1 MITLYYLTV
10 LITLI
15 GPIPTGWI
23 QYTDAYTSRS
33 FCQKKITLMAP
44 QMRIEIQARFPKK
57 LVSIGEFECTT
68 REDVIERNTKLGH

>member
-1 MITLYYLTV
+1 MTTLYFLTV

-23 QYTDAYTSRS
+23 QYTDAYTSQS
-33 FCQKKITLMAP
+33 LCQKKIALMEP
-44 QMRIEIQARFPKK
+44 QMRIQIQARFPTT

-68 REDVIERNTKLGH
+68 REEVIKRNTELGH